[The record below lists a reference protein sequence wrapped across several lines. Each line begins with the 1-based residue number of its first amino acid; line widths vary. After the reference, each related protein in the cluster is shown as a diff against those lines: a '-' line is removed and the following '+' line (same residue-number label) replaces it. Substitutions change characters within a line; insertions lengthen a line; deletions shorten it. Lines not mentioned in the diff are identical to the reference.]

1 MATKSTKAK
10 ALTKKHLA
18 RLERER
24 RQTRTII
31 IIAAAVVGIVLGM
44 IGTSLLKSA
53 YLEPRQP
60 VARVGEEKITT
71 AQFQARVR
79 LQRQQIINQ
88 YMQYTQF
95 AQMFGMDFTAQL
107 QQFESQLSDAS
118 AEPLGQSVLDSMI
131 NEILIHNEAAKLGIT
146 VSDEETQDRLQS
158 AFGFFPNGEPTATVT
173 PTEVVLPTISAEQAA
188 IVTITPTATL
198 ELTPPGTATETTTP
212 LPTATLDL
220 TTTATASATLDLTA
234 TVTATLEPTATLPP
248 SATPTST
255 QTSTPEP
262 TATPAPTATP
272 LTQADFDE
280 NFAQNMEMFSGLG
293 LTEADYRGLVKFDLL
308 RSKIFD
314 YVTADM
320 KPFDEQVWARHIL
333 VADEATAN
341 SVRERLL
348 KGEDFA
354 AIAGELST
362 DTSNKD
368 TGGDLGWFGKGTM
381 VPPFEEAAFSQKV
394 GEIGKPVQTD
404 FGWHILQVIG
414 HEDRP
419 LTADQFD
426 QAKQNAF
433 SKWLEDLRAKAE
445 ADGLIET
452 FDYWKGRIPLDPT
465 LQDALNPP
473 APTP

>member
-1 MATKSTKAK
+1 MATQSTKTK

-31 IIAAAVVGIVLGM
+31 IIAAAVVVIVLGM
-44 IGTSLLKSA
+44 IGYSLFKSA

-107 QQFESQLSDAS
+107 QQFEAQLSEAS
-118 AEPLGQSVLDSMI
+118 AEPLGQSVIDSMI
-131 NEILIHNEAAKLGIT
+131 NEILLRNEAAKLGIT

-158 AFGFFPNGEPTATVT
+158 AFGFFPNGKPTATVT

-198 ELTPPGTATETTTP
+198 ELTATGTATETATP

-220 TTTATASATLDLTA
+220 TATATASATLDPTA

-262 TATPAPTATP
+262 TATPI
-272 LTQADFDE
+272 TQADFDE

-293 LTEADYRGLVKFDLL
+293 LTEADYRDLVKFDLV

-314 YVTADM
+314 YVTADI

-354 AIAGELST
+354 AVASELST

-368 TGGDLGWFGKGTM
+368 TGGDLGWFGKGAM
-381 VPPFEEAAFSQKV
+381 VAPFEEAAFSQKV

-404 FGWHILQVIG
+404 FGWHVIQVIG

-426 QAKQNAF
+426 QAKQDAF

-473 APTP
+473 ASAQ